1 MTFLEQ
7 IFARIERASA
17 EAVVGEVRDG
27 QDLVS
32 FTGSELLA
40 LVQRARA
47 FVAAR
52 GLHKGDRAAIY
63 ARNSVRWIALDLALM
78 AEGVIVVP
86 LDPRQVAIETSSVVR
101 DATPA
106 VLFCGDARAL
116 TTMRESTTELPPTV
130 LFDEVFAGDAVL
142 ARTPPMHHA
151 DDDAVTI
158 IYTSGT
164 SGEAK
169 GVVLNAGNIG
179 FVLSRTNE
187 RLDKLMG
194 PRSRPDRVFQY
205 APFWSAAARVLLLT
219 SLSRNSL
226 LILSTDLIKLIEEV
240 RVAQPDYFVNIPLFL
255 ERVRRKAEDMI
266 RERGGARGVAF
277 YSRAFSAYQKQ
288 RNGESDAI
296 GSLCL
301 WLARATL
308 FRLIRGRLG
317 PNIRALICGSAP
329 LAIETQLFFM
339 MIGIPVLQVYGL
351 TETTAICTM
360 DDPAN
365 PVPGRVGPAIS
376 GTEMKLGE
384 DDEILVRGPNVFSG
398 YWQRP
403 EQTAK
408 ALADGWFHTGD
419 QGELDSTGTWR
430 ITGRLKNLIV
440 LNSGHNVAPEPLESA
455 LAERLP
461 EAQQIVLVGN
471 FQNSLSVLIAASG
484 ASSGSNGNG
493 ALDAARIQSVLDA
506 LNSDLPH
513 YKKIRAFQVVRELFT
528 HENGLLTTTGK
539 LKRAAIAQHF
549 APEIEA
555 LYKNQSS

>member
-7 IFARIERASA
+7 IFARVERASA
-17 EAVVGEVRDG
+17 EPVVAEVRDG
-27 QDLVS
+27 ERLVS
-32 FTGSELLA
+32 FIGRELLA

-47 FVAAR
+47 FIDTR
-52 GLHKGDRAAIY
+52 GLRKGDRAAIY

-78 AEGVIVVP
+78 AQGVIVVP
-86 LDPRQVAIETSSVVR
+86 LDPRQVATETSSVLG
-101 DATPA
+101 DATPSL
-106 VLFCGDARAL
+106 LFCGDARAL
-116 TTMRESTTELPPTV
+116 TAIRETGAALPHTV
-130 LFDEVFAGDAVL
+130 LFDEVFAGDAALPL
-142 ARTPPMHHA
+142 APPTHHA
-151 DDDAVTI
+151 DGDPVTI

-169 GVVLNAGNIG
+169 GVVLNARNIA

-194 PRSRPDRVFQY
+194 PRREPDRVFQY

-219 SLSRNSL
+219 SLSRNSI

-255 ERVRRKAEDMI
+255 ERVRRRAEEMI
-266 RERGGARGVAF
+266 RERGGRPGVAF
-277 YSRAFSAYQKQ
+277 YARAFSAYQKRQ
-288 RNGESDAI
+288 NGKSDAI
-296 GSLCL
+296 GSICL
-301 WLARATL
+301 WLAQASL

-317 PNIRALICGSAP
+317 RNIRALICGSAP

-339 MIGIPVLQVYGL
+339 MIGVPVLQVYGL

-360 DDPAN
+360 DDPAH
-365 PVPGRVGPAIS
+365 PVPGRVGPAIF
-376 GTEMKLGE
+376 GIEMKLGD

-403 EQTAK
+403 EETAK
-408 ALADGWFHTGD
+408 ALAGGWFHSGD
-419 QGELDSTGTWR
+419 QGEVDATGTWR
-430 ITGRLKNLIV
+430 ITGRLKTLIV

-461 EAQQIVLVGN
+461 EAQQVVLVGN
-471 FQNSLSVLIAASG
+471 FQNSLSVLIAPSNPAG
-484 ASSGSNGNG
+484 GSKSNG
-493 ALDAARIQSVLDA
+493 ALSAAHVQSVLDA

-513 YKKIRAFQVVRELFT
+513 YKKIRAFQVVHEPFT

-539 LKRAAIAQHF
+539 LKRAVIAQRF
-549 APEIEA
+549 ASEIEA
-555 LYKNQSS
+555 LYQSKPS